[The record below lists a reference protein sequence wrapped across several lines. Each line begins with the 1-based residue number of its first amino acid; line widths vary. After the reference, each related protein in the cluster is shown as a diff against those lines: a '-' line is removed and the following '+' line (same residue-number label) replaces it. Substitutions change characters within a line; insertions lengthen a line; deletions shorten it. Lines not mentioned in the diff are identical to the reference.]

1 MGGRGG
7 ASRLAQKETTLSERI
22 KKAKQEAEA
31 YSESQRKEKAT
42 KSAKKDTARQAG
54 IVSYISEQ
62 TGVNLNKY
70 RDDTTRKYD
79 KRDGIN
85 IDWNNVPNGD
95 RQKILDLANRYGGGR
110 YSVEDNGAW
119 MKFIRIKKG
128 K

>member
-1 MGGRGG
+1 MT
-7 ASRLAQKETTLSERI
+7 AKQTTLSERLA
-22 KKAKQEAEA
+22 KAKQETEL
-31 YSESQRKEKAT
+31 YRESQRKEKAT
-42 KSAKKDTARQAG
+42 ESYKKDTAKQAG
-54 IVSYISEQ
+54 IVNYIYEQ

-85 IDWNNVPNGD
+85 IDWNSIPKVD
-95 RQKILDLANRYGGGR
+95 RQKILELSNRYGGGK
-110 YSVEDNGAW
+110 YSMEDNGSW